1 MKSKEELNE
10 LKEEVKTVN
19 QSEALAGEELEQVA
33 GGNGGGDTYDNCYC
47 PYCKINSLKFDHN
60 DALSGRDY
68 YVCECCLRKFT
79 HVWEGNLWEEG
90 WT

>member
-19 QSEALAGEELEQVA
+19 QSEALAGEVLEQVA

-47 PYCKINSLKFDHN
+47 PSISLISH
-60 DALSGRDY
+60 LI
-68 YVCECCLRKFT
+68 LRK
-79 HVWEGNLWEEG
+79 
-90 WT
+90 

>member
-47 PYCKINSLKFDHN
+47 PYCKINSL
-60 DALSGRDY
+60 
-68 YVCECCLRKFT
+68 
-79 HVWEGNLWEEG
+79 
-90 WT
+90 